1 MWQRIWDYRRLL
13 FMLIAE
19 TAGLALLVI
28 FVVGLATMPPI
39 DLTPNPKSPIGYNI
53 KVDTATWKASIAAY
67 IDTVQSGSLGKNRRG
82 QDVLPLV
89 IEYLGRSLVL
99 LGLAWG
105 LALLL
110 GIFKG
115 FWDFQS
121 MRKRRAALGPMVT
134 SAFAGMPDF
143 WLVLMIQWGA
153 SWLWILFDFNALK
166 VSYDSGQ
173 PALSTVYPVIAL
185 CLIPLAHIAR
195 ITASSMSNVYGKEYV
210 RTARAKGVHEFL
222 VVFKHALRNAVVQIL
237 DSLPGVMAATLSNLL
252 IVEYMFNYPGLTRL
266 LKDAVAP
273 QAITAAGGGRV
284 PTDVPVLVVAGL
296 SLGLIFTLFYLLVR
310 TARRIADPRLK
321 GRDAA

>member
-1 MWQRIWDYRRLL
+1 MWKKIWDYRRLL
-13 FMLIAE
+13 FKLLAE

-53 KVDTATWKASIAAY
+53 KVDTAQWKSAVTSY
-67 IDTVQSGSLGKNRRG
+67 IKVVESGSLGKNRRG
-82 QDVLPLV
+82 QDVVPV
-89 IEYLGRSLVL
+89 VMEYLGRSLLL

-105 LALLL
+105 LALAL
-110 GIFKG
+110 GVIKG

-121 MRKRRAALGPMVT
+121 MRKRRIALGPMVT
-134 SAFAGMPDF
+134 SAFAGAPDF

-153 SWLWILFDFNALK
+153 SWLWILFDFNAFK
-166 VSYDSGQ
+166 VAYDTEKPG
-173 PALSTVYPVIAL
+173 LSTVYPVIAL

-195 ITASSMSNVYGKEYV
+195 ITASSMSNVYGKDYV

-222 VVFKHALRNAVVQIL
+222 VVFKHALRNALVQIL

-266 LKDAVAP
+266 LKEAVAP
-273 QAITAAGGGRV
+273 QAITAMGGGRV

-296 SLGLIFTLFYLLVR
+296 SLGLIFTLFYILVR
-310 TARRIADPRLK
+310 LARKFADPRLK
-321 GRDAA
+321 GRDVA

>member
-1 MWQRIWDYRRLL
+1 MWRKLWDYRRLPLLL
-13 FMLIAE
+13 FAE
-19 TAGLALLVI
+19 ATGLALLVI

-53 KVDTATWKASIAAY
+53 KVDTVQWKTAVTSY
-67 IDTVQSGSLGKNRRG
+67 IKLVESGTLGKSRRG
-82 QDVLPLV
+82 QDVVPLV
-89 IEYLGRSLVL
+89 LEYLGRSLTL
-99 LGLAWG
+99 LGLAWSI
-105 LALLL
+105 ALVI
-110 GIFKG
+110 GIIKG

-121 MRKRRAALGPMVT
+121 MRRKRVALGPMVT

-143 WLVLMIQWGA
+143 WLVLMLQWAA
-153 SWLWILFDFNALK
+153 SWLWILFDFNAFK
-166 VSYDSGQ
+166 VSYDTNQ

-185 CLIPLAHIAR
+185 SLIPLAHIAR
-195 ITASSMSNVYGKEYV
+195 ITASSMSNVYGKDYV

-266 LKDAVAP
+266 LKEAVAP
-273 QAITAAGGGRV
+273 QAVTAMGGGRV

-296 SLGLIFTLFYLLVR
+296 SLGLIFTLFYLLIR
-310 TARRIADPRLK
+310 MARRFADPRLK